1 MIDAYTIANK
11 IENRLNEIAK
21 GAEAPFVFKVYPEV
35 GDYKAA
41 ILDETRKTL
50 PQPVVN
56 CTLMSLPS
64 QIVPLQNVRSYT
76 MSQLLTVMAPLAPGI
91 RKGTE
96 EFERSIEPVMDIL
109 RAFVEDSAGYAGTIP
124 EEPEESEELVAYVFA
139 PQLPSVGV
147 EANTG
152 VGFWFAPV
160 SVYFTWQFIEG
171 GVVGNNVKITVGGQE
186 AVLLEGG
193 FSRTRIADTNPRE
206 GSEEM
211 TTVIGQQ
218 GLTLRVLVPYISG
231 GVGQQLVTDALTGA
245 LDKTYA
251 VTYSDGVAFTD
262 SSPFAADMVTTGIS
276 FSFNPGTT
284 CSVDATFVLA
294 DGEVYDNA

>member
-1 MIDAYTIANK
+1 MISTTQIANK

-35 GDYKAA
+35 GDYRAA

-50 PQPVVN
+50 PKPVVN

-64 QIVPLQNVRSYT
+64 QIVPLQNVHSYT

-124 EEPEESEELVAYVFA
+124 EEPEEGEELVAYVFA

-171 GVVGNNVKITVGGQE
+171 GIISNEIGITVNGQSL
-186 AVLLEGG
+186 VLLDGG
-193 FSRTRIADTNPRE
+193 VVRTRVVETYSPVGGE
-206 GSEEM
+206 GLVSA
-211 TTVIGQQ
+211 VAQQ
-218 GLTLRVLVPYISG
+218 GLTLKITTPYLNAIGSVALSLV
-231 GVGQQLVTDALTGA
+231 QALWSGA
-245 LDKTYA
+245 LAQSYT
-251 VTYSDGVAFTD
+251 VTYNDGTVSKSVEMVATEITENW
-262 SSPFAADMVTTGIS
+262 SSGTVVSVT
-276 FSFNPGTT
+276 
-284 CSVDATFVLA
+284 ATFVPA
-294 DGEVYDNA
+294 DTNVYPTTTE

>member
-1 MIDAYTIANK
+1 MISTTQIAK
-11 IENRLNEIAK
+11 EIENRLNQIAA
-21 GAEAPFVFKVYPEV
+21 GASLPFVFQVYANIGE
-35 GDYKAA
+35 YQAA
-41 ILDETRKTL
+41 QEDPMRKKL
-50 PQPVVN
+50 PTPIVN
-56 CTLMSLPS
+56 GVLIAFPA
-64 QIVPLQNVRSYT
+64 QIAPLQGVKSFV
-76 MSQLLTVMAPLAPGI
+76 MQQLLTIYAPVKPSAEVNGVGIEEVM
-91 RKGTE
+91 
-96 EFERSIEPVMDIL
+96 SVVN
-109 RAFVEDSAGYAGTIP
+109 AFAESGAGLAGTMSDG
-124 EEPEESEELVAYVFA
+124 ENSYAYVFA
-139 PQLPSVGV
+139 PQLPSVGS
-147 EANTG
+147 EGWELGMPAI
-152 VGFWFAPV
+152 PV
-160 SVYFTWQFIEG
+160 SISLAWQFIEG
-171 GVVGNNVKITVGGQE
+171 GVVGNNVKITVGGQA

-231 GVGQQLVTDALTGA
+231 GVGQKLVTDALTGA

-251 VTYSDGVAFTD
+251 VTYSDVVAFTD
-262 SSPFAADMVTTGIS
+262 NAPFSALMVATNIA